1 LTVSRFGNGL
11 LPLLAAGLLAGS
23 GIVVMHYSGMSA
35 MHMPGVRISYNA
47 WLVWASVAIAVIAA
61 TAAFWLAFRT
71 EGTLER
77 FAAAVVMGLAIAGM
91 HYTAMGA
98 AHFVMDGQS
107 VEHGDVGIEQ
117 GMLAIAVVSA
127 SSILLLLGLVTAFFD
142 RKLATLTANEA
153 LLLQRS
159 EERLRALHSNS
170 SDIVAI
176 LAGDGT
182 ITYECSSA
190 RHILGYD
197 SQELIDRK
205 LYDFVPL
212 EQASV
217 VQRFLRGLLHEPH
230 ATATIE
236 LRARHA
242 DRSWRDFEVIG
253 KNLLGDPAICGLTI
267 NMRDISE
274 RKRLMAELERLSE
287 TDALTNTLNRRGFLK
302 LAQREFERS
311 RRLDQPF
318 SIVMI
323 DIDHFKQVNDSYGHA
338 AGDLVL
344 AMVAD
349 QCRESIR
356 NIDILSR
363 FGGEEFILLLTEA
376 TIAEAHQIVA
386 RIHQSIAAARVT
398 TIKGEV
404 GVTASFGI
412 ASVES
417 HTPDL
422 ETVIRLAD
430 EALYDAKNSGRNCIK
445 VRAA

>member
-1 LTVSRFGNGL
+1 
-11 LPLLAAGLLAGS
+11 
-23 GIVVMHYSGMSA
+23 MHYSGMSA
-35 MHMPGVRISYNA
+35 MHMPGMQITYDSL
-47 WLVWASVAIAVIAA
+47 LVWASVAIAIVAA

-71 EGTLER
+71 ESTLER
-77 FAAAVVMGLAIAGM
+77 FGAAIIMGLAIAGM

-98 AHFVMDGQS
+98 AHFEMV
-107 VEHGDVGIEQ
+107 GDSLGHVDAGIER
-117 GMLAIAVVSA
+117 GMLAMAVVSA

-176 LAGDGT
+176 LTSDGRFS
-182 ITYECSSA
+182 YEGSSA
-190 RHILGYD
+190 RHIIGYD
-197 SQELIDRK
+197 SRELIGRS
-205 LYDFVPL
+205 LLDFIPSG
-212 EQASV
+212 QAADTN
-217 VQRFLRGLLHEPH
+217 RFLNALLREPL
-230 ATATIE
+230 AKATIE

-242 DRSWRDFEVIG
+242 DGSWRDFEVIG
-253 KNLLGDPAICGLTI
+253 KNLLRDPAICGLTI

-302 LAQREFERS
+302 LAQREFDRA
-311 RRLDQPF
+311 RRIGQPF

-323 DIDHFKQVNDSYGHA
+323 DIDHFKRVNDTYGHA
-338 AGDLVL
+338 AGDMVL
-344 AMVAD
+344 AMLAD
-349 QCRESIR
+349 RCRENIR

-363 FGGEEFILLLTEA
+363 FGGEEFIMLLTEA
-376 TIAEAHQIVA
+376 TLTEAQRIVA
-386 RIHQSIAAARVT
+386 RLHQSIAAARVT
-398 TIKGEV
+398 TIKGEA

-417 HTPDL
+417 DTPDL
-422 ETVIRLAD
+422 ETAIRLAD
-430 EALYDAKNSGRNCIK
+430 EALYEAKNSGRNCIK